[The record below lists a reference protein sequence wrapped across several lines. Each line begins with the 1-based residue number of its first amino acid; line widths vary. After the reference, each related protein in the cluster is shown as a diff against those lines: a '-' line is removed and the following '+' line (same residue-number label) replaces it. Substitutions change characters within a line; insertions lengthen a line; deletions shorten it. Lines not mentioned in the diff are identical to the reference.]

1 LFKQFSE
8 LFTSVKK
15 LLSSSIQIGT
25 ELSKGCDFTILG
37 QFKFKGTG
45 DLFHSFDLG
54 GRSDTRYRKTDIN
67 GWTNTLVEEFG
78 FEENLAI
85 SNRDHISWNVGGH
98 ITSLCFNDWKS
109 SERSISVVFV
119 HLSCTF
125 KQTGVKIED
134 ITWVSFTT
142 WGASEK
148 QRHLTVSDGLLGKIV
163 VDNETVHSVITEVF
177 ANSAARIWSE
187 ELQWSSVGG
196 SGGNN
201 NGVFK
206 CVTLSEKS
214 NDV

>member
-1 LFKQFSE
+1 
-8 LFTSVKK
+8 
-15 LLSSSIQIGT
+15 
-25 ELSKGCDFTILG
+25 
-37 QFKFKGTG
+37 
-45 DLFHSFDLG
+45 
-54 GRSDTRYRKTDIN
+54 
-67 GWTNTLVEEFG
+67 
-78 FEENLAI
+78 
-85 SNRDHISWNVGGH
+85 
-98 ITSLCFNDWKS
+98 
-109 SERSISVVFV
+109 
-119 HLSCTF
+119 
-125 KQTGVKIED
+125 VKIED

-142 WGASEK
+142 WGTSEK